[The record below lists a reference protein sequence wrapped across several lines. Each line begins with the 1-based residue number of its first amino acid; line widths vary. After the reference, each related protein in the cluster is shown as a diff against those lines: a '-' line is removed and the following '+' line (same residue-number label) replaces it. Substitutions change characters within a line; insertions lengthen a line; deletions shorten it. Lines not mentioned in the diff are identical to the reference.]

1 MSSSD
6 LQNSPHVEE
15 LLSAYALDALEE
27 DEAAQAEAHLEV
39 CPGCRQVLAELQHA
53 AALLGQ
59 SVDPQT
65 PPVSLLAQVMA
76 ALDRVSGP
84 APAPAP
90 ALATATAPSGS
101 NIRLIRLALP
111 LAASV
116 AVALFAISLV
126 VNLRVSNQVDR
137 LERDNSAL
145 SDRLAQSSTE
155 DSRIQETLT
164 QVQVASYLMAAPGTQ
179 TVSLHPMRGA
189 IASQGVLLVSSDGN
203 RAILMVTDMEQRGPA
218 SVYQVWLIR
227 NGQLVG
233 AGEVQVNSA
242 GWGSAFLRPP
252 ESVFQFDRVALTV
265 DEEAGSV
272 ASSDE
277 IVIGGEITIQ

>member
-1 MSSSD
+1 MSSSNP
-6 LQNSPHVEE
+6 QNSPHVEE
-15 LLSAYALDALEE
+15 LLSAYVLDALEE

-39 CPGCRQVLAELQHA
+39 CFGCRQVLAELQHA

-59 SVDPQT
+59 SVGPQT
-65 PPVSLLAQVMA
+65 PSASLLAQVMA
-76 ALDRVSGP
+76 ALDRGAGP
-84 APAPAP
+84 ASTS
-90 ALATATAPSGS
+90 ATAIAPSS
-101 NIRLIRLALP
+101 SKIRLSRLALP

-116 AVALFAISLV
+116 AVAFFAISLA
-126 VNLRVSNQVDR
+126 VNLRLSNQVDR

-145 SDRLAQSSTE
+145 SGSLAQFSTE
-155 DSRIQETLT
+155 DSRIQETLA

-203 RAILMVTDMEQRGPA
+203 RAILMVTDMEQRRPA

-252 ESVFQFDRVALTV
+252 ESVFRFDRVGLTA
-265 DEEAGSV
+265 DETAGSV
-272 ASSDE
+272 ASSDDM
-277 IVIGGEITIQ
+277 VIGGEITTE

>member
-6 LQNSPHVEE
+6 PQNSPHVEE

-53 AALLGQ
+53 TALLGQ
-59 SVDPQT
+59 SVGPQP

-76 ALDRVSGP
+76 ALDQVSGP
-84 APAPAP
+84 APAPAK
-90 ALATATAPSGS
+90 AAAPSGS
-101 NIRLIRLALP
+101 KIRLIRLALP

-145 SDRLAQSSTE
+145 NDRLAQSSTE

-203 RAILMVTDMEQRGPA
+203 RAILMVTDMEQHGPA

-252 ESVFQFDRVALTV
+252 ESVFRFDRVGLTV
-265 DEEAGSV
+265 DKEAGSI

-277 IVIGGEITIQ
+277 MVIGGEITTE